1 MTEEELE
8 KFSRNSEES
17 FEDYKKR
24 LYKIKFETNM
34 PTWDNIAELLN
45 EHQPP
50 WGQHSRKYYTNE
62 AKRMFDDDSLSSAD
76 ISGYITELKKER
88 YKLTEERVQNNAY
101 IRKLAREDTLKEIA
115 KDYANQMSSKKILD
129 LPEIYYVDTEDRNE
143 GILCISDW
151 HYGIE
156 VDNFFNKYDVNICK
170 ERVNKLLKRVIEIG
184 TKENIEKLHVVN
196 LSDLICGRIHLTLR
210 LESREDII
218 SQTMDVAEILAEFLT
233 ELSKH
238 FIVEYRDCLDNHS
251 RLEPNKKD
259 SLELETMV
267 RIIPWYLTSRLA
279 NNHNVTIIANEYA
292 DDIITFESKGHNIVG
307 VHGHKDKLNKVI
319 DNMCAMTRRRND
331 LVLSGHFHHLSM
343 DESHECLR
351 ISNGSL
357 MGVDQYAQDLRLTN
371 KPSQNMIIVSEENVC
386 EVFYRILLD

>member
-1 MTEEELE
+1 MINTDIEQ
-8 KFSRNSEES
+8 FSRNSEES
-17 FEDYKKR
+17 IEEYKKR
-24 LYKIKFETNM
+24 LYRIKFETNL
-34 PTWDNIAELLN
+34 PSWDTITELINN
-45 EHQPP
+45 EQPA
-50 WGQHSRKYYTNE
+50 WEHHSRKYYTNE
-62 AKRMFDDDSLSSAD
+62 AKKMFDENTLSSLS
-76 ISGYITELKKER
+76 ISEYITELKKER

-115 KDYANQMSSKKILD
+115 KEYANQMSSKKILD
-129 LPEIYYVDTEDRNE
+129 LPEIYYLDTDTHNE

-151 HYGIE
+151 HYGIQI
-156 VDNFFNKYDVNICK
+156 DNFFNKYDVNICR

-259 SLELETMV
+259 ALELETMV
-267 RIIPWYLTSRLA
+267 RIIPWFLSWRLA